1 MGKKI
6 INRKSV
12 WIVLLMGL
20 SVVGY
25 AQQFKNIG
33 EFNRL

>member
-25 AQQFKNIG
+25 AQQFENIG